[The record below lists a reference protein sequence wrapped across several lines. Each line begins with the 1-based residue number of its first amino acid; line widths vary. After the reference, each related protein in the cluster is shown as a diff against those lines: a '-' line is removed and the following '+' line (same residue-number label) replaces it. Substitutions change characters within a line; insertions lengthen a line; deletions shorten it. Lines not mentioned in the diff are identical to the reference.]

1 MQTWYYVDMHSDVS
15 FILGLI
21 AAIAFGIAAFM
32 HSDWP
37 GRLVAGGLCLGAIAL
52 FLV

>member
-1 MQTWYYVDMHSDVS
+1 MDID
-15 FILGLI
+15 FLLGLI

-32 HSDWP
+32 HTDWP
-37 GRLVAGGLCLGAIAL
+37 GRLVAGGLCLVTIAL

>member
-1 MQTWYYVDMHSDVS
+1 MDLS
-15 FILGLI
+15 FVLGLI

-32 HSDWP
+32 HTDWP
-37 GRLVAGGLCLGAIAL
+37 GRLVSGGLCLTAIAL